1 MTDASM
7 PFLLVSLAVH
17 LMIAPSASY
26 VALAGVAFGVGYA
39 FFDGQGFADVNQAS
53 FVFFAAWLYAV
64 MTCARSEERAA
75 RALIT
80 PSAFQIPIEE
90 PVDDNAM
97 IFDDVNCTALLRAHD
112 ALASGDVASARREID
127 WLIEDCEAMR

>member
-1 MTDASM
+1 VTDASM

-39 FFDGQGFADVNQAS
+39 FFDGQGFADVNEAS
-53 FVFFAAWLYAV
+53 VLFFGTWIYAV
-64 MTCARSEERAA
+64 MACARSEARSAKVPAA
-75 RALIT
+75 PVPLRI
-80 PSAFQIPIEE
+80 SISD
-90 PVDDNAM
+90 PVDDEELL
-97 IFDDVNCTALLRAHD
+97 FDEVDRMALLRAHD
-112 ALASGDVASARREID
+112 ALASGDVVSARREID